1 MISSLSST
9 LSLFASTMMFASTA
23 ISLAFGLGV
32 RKLPLGRVPL
42 LFACVV
48 AYSAGALT
56 LEAASSPAAGYRASM
71 ALLFGASAVVA
82 LVFVTGPV
90 LVRLVTVVS
99 CVFSMVAARSVL
111 TNIFDLFLNDLFTGG
126 PEASSLAFYLAL
138 YASCAMLAIFFVRF
152 PLRPAVLL
160 PAPYWAALLAVPVAT
175 AVLQQAETLM
185 HIQSDNGFFSA
196 SLFFPLLALIS
207 IVSSYAMSHVIS
219 GAYDSLMEQNAVNQQ
234 LTLTLDH
241 VRRSGAI
248 SEQVRRDKHE
258 MKNILFY
265 LQSLTRA
272 KLYDELEDFLE
283 VEVTEHFAKLEEFR
297 TGNELLDYLL
307 TQKAGEA
314 REAGVK
320 TCFDVVVPAGLS
332 IEGRDLCGLLSN
344 LLDNAIEASRAEKD
358 PEIRLSMRTSR
369 GYLSIVV
376 SNRCSTDVMRMN
388 PHLHTTKG
396 NAAEH
401 GIGLRVVR
409 SIARKYEGSFSTEMV
424 DGKFVATA
432 LLGL

>member
-1 MISSLSST
+1 MILSLSST

-23 ISLAFGLGV
+23 ISLAFGLGI

-48 AYSAGALT
+48 TYSAGALT
-56 LEAASSPAAGYRASM
+56 LEAASSPAAGYLASM
-71 ALLFGASAVVA
+71 ALLFGACAAFA
-82 LVFVTGPV
+82 LVFVTGPI
-90 LVRLVTVVS
+90 LVRLVTFVS
-99 CVFSMVAARSVL
+99 CVFSMVATRSVL
-111 TNIFDLFLNDLFTGG
+111 TNVFDLFLNDVFPAQET
-126 PEASSLAFYLAL
+126 SSLAFFLAL
-138 YASCAMLAIFFVRF
+138 YALCAALTAFFVRF

-175 AVLQQAETLM
+175 AVLQQAETLI
-185 HIQSDNGFFSA
+185 HIQTDNGFFSA
-196 SLFFPLLALIS
+196 SLFFPLLSLIS
-207 IVSSYAMSHVIS
+207 IVSSYAMTHVIS
-219 GAYDSLMEQNAVNQQ
+219 GAYDSLMEQNAVTQQ

-241 VRRSGAI
+241 VRRSAAV

-265 LQSLTRA
+265 LQSLARA
-272 KLYDELEDFLE
+272 ELYDELKDFLE
-283 VEVTEHFAKLEEFR
+283 VEVSEHFAKLEEFR

-314 REAGVK
+314 REAGIK
-320 TCFDVVVPAGLS
+320 TCFDIIVPAGLS

-344 LLDNAIEASRAEKD
+344 LLDNAIEASRTEKD
-358 PEIRLSMRTSR
+358 PEIRLSMRASR
-369 GYLSIVV
+369 GYLSITV
-376 SNRCSTDVMRMN
+376 SNRCSTDVMRTN
-388 PHLHTTKG
+388 PHLRTTKG